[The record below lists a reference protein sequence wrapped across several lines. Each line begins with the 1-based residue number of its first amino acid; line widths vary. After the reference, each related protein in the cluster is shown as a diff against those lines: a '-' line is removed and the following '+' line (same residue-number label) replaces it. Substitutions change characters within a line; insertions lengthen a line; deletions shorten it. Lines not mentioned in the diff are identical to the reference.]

1 MLNSLAMSTAKST
14 ISAGNS
20 SLSALSTLTHLECS
34 ACKKTVPHT
43 KLQNLCPDC
52 GKPLLAR
59 YDLAKAAKTLS
70 LALDPRH
77 GHGATRP
84 ENMAGRPLSMW
95 RYAEV
100 LPGDEPVTLGEG
112 MTPILNADR
121 LGAKIGLQRL
131 LIKDEGLN
139 PTGSFK
145 ARGLSA
151 AVTRARALGAK
162 ALATPTAGN
171 AGGALAAYAAKAGI
185 PAVIVMP
192 ADTPHANVQECMA
205 FGADVRKLDGLIS
218 DCGKYVAEHKE
229 REGWFEVTTL
239 KEPYRIEGKKTMGY
253 ELWEQFGGALPDVI
267 IYPTGGGVGLV
278 GMCKAFDEMQ
288 TMGWIGSARPRMVSV
303 QAAGC
308 APIVRAFEA
317 GAKAS
322 EFFENAATLASGLRV
337 PKAIGDFIILND
349 IATTH
354 GTAIAA
360 TDEEMFAAGRELARL
375 EGIFAAPE
383 GAATVVAAQKLAARG
398 WIKPEESVVLF
409 NTGTGY
415 KYSEAWDEALKDM

>member
-1 MLNSLAMSTAKST
+1 MSTAKTT
-14 ISAGNS
+14 ISAGNP

-34 ACKKTVPHT
+34 ACKKTLPHT

-59 YDLAKAAKTLS
+59 YDLAKAAKTLR
-70 LALDPRH
+70 LNNL
-77 GHGATRP
+77 
-84 ENMAGRPLSMW
+84 AGRPLSMW

-112 MTPILNADR
+112 MTPILKADR
-121 LGAKIGLQRL
+121 LGAAIGVRNL

-192 ADTPHANVQECMA
+192 SDTPHANVQECMA
-205 FGADVRKLDGLIS
+205 FGADVRKLNGLIS
-218 DCGKYVAEHKE
+218 DCGKYVAEHKG

-239 KEPYRIEGKKTMGY
+239 KEPYRMEGKKTMAY
-253 ELWEQFGGALPDVI
+253 ELWEQFAGALPDVI

-278 GMCKAFDEMQ
+278 GMYKAFEEMRA
-288 TMGWIGSARPRMVSV
+288 MGWNLPKLPRMVSV
-303 QAAGC
+303 QASGC

-317 GAKAS
+317 GAKSS

-349 IATTH
+349 IAITH
-354 GTAIAA
+354 GTALAA
-360 TDEEMFAAGRELARL
+360 TDDEMFAAGRELARL
-375 EGIFAAPE
+375 EGVFAAPE
-383 GAATVVAAQKLAARG
+383 GAATVVAAQKLAASG
-398 WIKPEESVVLF
+398 WIKPDESVVLF

-415 KYSEAWDEALKDM
+415 KYSEAWDAALKGM